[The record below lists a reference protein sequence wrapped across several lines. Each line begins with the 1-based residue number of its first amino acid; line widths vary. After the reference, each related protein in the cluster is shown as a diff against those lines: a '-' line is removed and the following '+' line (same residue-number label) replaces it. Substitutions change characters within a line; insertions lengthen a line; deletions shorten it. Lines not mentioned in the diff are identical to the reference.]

1 MTVPSIPAGTFS
13 DDPAHGPQ
21 NANAGPGVNNLEIC
35 QRTGF
40 KVPRSTLRKQWDG
53 LMVRPESYEGRHPQ
67 DFVRA
72 PAENPKGSPAP
83 EPADTFIADADQV
96 TVADLG

>member
-1 MTVPSIPAGTFS
+1 MPIPTATFPSENDSGPENTNTYAGVS
-13 DDPAHGPQ
+13 
-21 NANAGPGVNNLEIC
+21 NLEIC

-40 KVPRSTLRKQWDG
+40 KVPRGTLRTEWTGAK
-53 LMVRPESYEGRHPQ
+53 VRPESFETRHPQ

-72 PAENPKGSPAP
+72 PTESPKGSPSP
-83 EPADTFIADADQV
+83 EPTDTFIADDDQV